1 MDALRD
7 RIQARIQAERRRL
20 AERAIQ
26 REWRAEHQRR
36 LALGRAALVR
46 HGAGA
51 IITTDERE
59 HLNFLRTNA
68 PDQRERDA
76 AYRAERAIQRREIR
90 AGFNSAPA
98 AAAAAA
104 AIPAQPTNQ
113 LEFALPLPPGSV
125 LSRGV
130 VMLYQVDDTTSSPSS
145 SESDRLSRSQR
156 PARPGSRPL
165 SHPEPPRRRSAPS

>member
-1 MDALRD
+1 MDAHRD

-26 REWRAEHQRR
+26 RERRAEHQRR

-59 HLNFLRTNA
+59 HLNFLQTNA

-98 AAAAAA
+98 AAAAAV
-104 AIPAQPTNQ
+104 PAQPTNQ
-113 LEFALPLPPGSV
+113 LEFALPLPPGFV

-130 VMLYQVDDTTSSPSS
+130 VMLYQVDDTTSSRSS